1 MALSADNWWRKA
13 GGALLILGIGFA
25 WGLPSPTMAA
35 PPSVEVRNLGISRV
49 GERTMVTVILNQAA
63 NPRVTPYTGA
73 NRSQVVIE
81 FPQAQAAK
89 LPETLAGDEIL
100 VKSVKTEVSATGVKI
115 IVAMF
120 PDRPYRMS
128 REILPLSKGLAM
140 FRLGLRFDPNAVQ
153 AKEAPPAGYP
163 PPPPAQTYGTG
174 PETGTREALPVP
186 PPPPPPVRAQG
197 MEQNS
202 PIYKEL
208 AEQHRMMTG
217 EIITRYGVPCV
228 EVELKSGETIMS
240 FVHSIPSLKKISL
253 KAQERIALI
262 NGTHYLLIMKGT
274 GNVSTDKNRIFVP
287 LDYSIEPKIL
297 PEFLPSAAKHEKYIL
312 INRRLQYLGLYERG
326 NLKYVYPISS
336 GTSKATPLRNFV
348 VNHMDEKHY
357 SKKYDS
363 PMDLALNIGGDYY
376 IHEGIVP
383 GYAASHGCIRLFPL
397 DARFLFYHWAK
408 PGIPGKVT
416 D

>member
-13 GGALLILGIGFA
+13 GALLILGIGFA

-35 PPSVEVRNLGISRV
+35 LPRIEVRNLGISRV
-49 GERTMVTVILNQAA
+49 GERTMVTVILNRSA

-81 FPQAQAAK
+81 FPQARAAK
-89 LPETLAGDEIL
+89 LPGTLAGDESL

-120 PDRPYRMS
+120 PDRPYQMS
-128 REILPLSKGLAM
+128 REILPLRKGLAM
-140 FRLGLRFDPNAVQ
+140 FRLDLRFDPNAVQ

-163 PPPPAQTYGTG
+163 PPPPAQTYGKG

-186 PPPPPPVRAQG
+186 PAPPSPVRAQG

-208 AEQHRMMTG
+208 AKQHRMLTG
-217 EIITRYGVPCV
+217 EIITRYGVPGV
-228 EVELKSGETIMS
+228 EVELRSGETIMS

-262 NGTHYLLIMKGT
+262 NGTHYLLIMKGK
-274 GNVSTDKNRIFVP
+274 GNISTDKNRIFVP
-287 LDYSIEPKIL
+287 LDYSIKPKIL

-326 NLKYVYPISS
+326 HLKYVYPISS
-336 GTSKATPLRNFV
+336 GISKATPLRNFV
-348 VNHMDEKHY
+348 VNYMDERHY

-363 PMDLALNIGGDYY
+363 SMDHALNIGGDYF

>member
-1 MALSADNWWRKA
+1 MTLSVDNWWRKA
-13 GGALLILGIGFA
+13 GGALLILGIGFT
-25 WGLPSPTMAA
+25 WGFPSPTMAA

-63 NPRVTPYTGA
+63 NPRVTPFTGA

-89 LPETLAGDEIL
+89 LPETQAGDESL

-115 IVAMF
+115 IVEMF
-120 PDRPYRMS
+120 SDRPYLMS

-140 FRLGLRFDPNAVQ
+140 FRLGLRFDPNAVP
-153 AKEAPPAGYP
+153 AKEAPLAGYP

-197 MEQNS
+197 MEQDS
-202 PIYKEL
+202 PLYKEL
-208 AEQHRMMTG
+208 AEQGRMTTG
-217 EIITRYGVPCV
+217 QVITRYGVPCV

-240 FVHSIPSLKKISL
+240 FVHSIPSLKEKSIMV
-253 KAQERIALI
+253 EDRIGLI
-262 NGTHYLLIMKGT
+262 NGTHYLLIMNGK
-274 GNVSTDKNRIFVP
+274 GNVSTDKTRIFVP
-287 LDYSIEPKIL
+287 LDYSIEPQIL
-297 PEFLPSAAKHEKYIL
+297 PQYLPEAAKHEKFIL

-326 NLKYVYPISS
+326 NLKHVFPISS
-336 GTSKATPLRNFV
+336 GISKRTPKRDFV
-348 VNHMDEKHY
+348 VDHMDEEHY
-357 SKKYDS
+357 SAKYDS
-363 PMDLALNIGGDYY
+363 PMDHALSIGGGYY

-408 PGIPGKVT
+408 PGIPGKIT

>member
-25 WGLPSPTMAA
+25 WWLPSPTMAA

-63 NPRVTPYTGA
+63 NPRVTPFTGA

-89 LPETLAGDEIL
+89 LPETQAGDESL

-115 IVAMF
+115 IVEMF
-120 PDRPYRMS
+120 SDRPYLMS

-140 FRLGLRFDPNAVQ
+140 FRLGLRFDPNAVP
-153 AKEAPPAGYP
+153 AKEAPLAGYP

-197 MEQNS
+197 MEQDS
-202 PIYKEL
+202 PLYKEL
-208 AEQHRMMTG
+208 AEQGRMTTG
-217 EIITRYGVPCV
+217 QVITRYGVPCV

-240 FVHSIPSLKKISL
+240 FVHSIPSLKEKSIMV
-253 KAQERIALI
+253 EDRIGLI
-262 NGTHYLLIMKGT
+262 NGTHYLLIMNGK
-274 GNVSTDKNRIFVP
+274 GNVSTDKTRIFVP
-287 LDYSIEPKIL
+287 LDYSIEPQIL
-297 PEFLPSAAKHEKYIL
+297 PQYLPEAAKHEKFIL

-326 NLKYVYPISS
+326 NLKHVFPISS
-336 GTSKATPLRNFV
+336 GISKRTPKRDFV
-348 VNHMDEKHY
+348 VDHMDEEHY
-357 SKKYDS
+357 SAKYDS
-363 PMDLALNIGGDYY
+363 PMDHALSIGGGYY

-408 PGIPGKVT
+408 PGIPGKIT

>member
-1 MALSADNWWRKA
+1 M
-13 GGALLILGIGFA
+13 GTP
-25 WGLPSPTMAA
+25 LPDYGRA
-35 PPSVEVRNLGISRV
+35 PSVEVRKLGISRV

-73 NRSQVVIE
+73 NRFLVVIE

-89 LPETLAGDEIL
+89 LPETLAGDESL

-197 MEQNS
+197 TEQVS

-208 AEQHRMMTG
+208 AEQNRMTTG
-217 EIITRYGVPCV
+217 QIITRYGVPCV

-287 LDYSIEPKIL
+287 LDYSIEPQIL
-297 PEFLPSAAKHEKYIL
+297 PQSLPDVAKHEKFIL
-312 INRRLQYLGLYERG
+312 INRRLQYIGLYEWG
-326 NLKYVYPISS
+326 KLTHIFPISS
-336 GTSKATPLRNFV
+336 GTSNATPLRNFV
-348 VNHMDEKHY
+348 INHMDEKHY
-357 SKKYDS
+357 STKYDS
-363 PMDLALNIGGDYY
+363 PMDHALNIGGDYY

-383 GYAASHGCIRLFPL
+383 GYAASHGCIRVFPL

-408 PGIPGKVT
+408 VGIPGKVT
-416 D
+416 N

>member
-1 MALSADNWWRKA
+1 
-13 GGALLILGIGFA
+13 
-25 WGLPSPTMAA
+25 MAA

-49 GERTMVTVILNQAA
+49 GERTVLTVILNQAA

-89 LPETLAGDEIL
+89 LPETQAGDESL

-115 IVAMF
+115 IVEMF

-128 REILPLSKGLAM
+128 REILPLGKGLAM
-140 FRLGLRFDPNAVQ
+140 FRLGLRFHSNAFP
-153 AKEAPPAGYP
+153 AKAAPPAGYP
-163 PPPPAQTYGTG
+163 PLPPAQTYGTG
-174 PETGTREALPVP
+174 PETGTPEALPVP
-186 PPPPPPVRAQG
+186 PTPPQPVQAQG

-208 AEQHRMMTG
+208 AEQGRLKTG
-217 EIITRYGVPCV
+217 QIITRYGVPCV

-240 FVHSIPSLKKISL
+240 FVHSIPSLKKKSL
-253 KAQERIALI
+253 SVQDRIALI
-262 NGTHYLLIMKGT
+262 NGTHYLLIMHGKG
-274 GNVSTDKNRIFVP
+274 NISTDRNRIFVP
-287 LDYSIEPKIL
+287 LDYSIEPQIL
-297 PEFLPSAAKHEKYIL
+297 PRYLSYAAKHEKFIL

-326 NLKYVYPISS
+326 KLKHVFPISS
-336 GTSKATPLRNFV
+336 GSSKSTPLRNFV
-348 VNHMDEKHY
+348 VNHMDQVHY

-363 PMDLALNIGGDYY
+363 HMDHALNIGGDYY

-397 DARFLFYHWAK
+397 HARFLFYDWAK
-408 PGIPGKVT
+408 PGIPGKIV